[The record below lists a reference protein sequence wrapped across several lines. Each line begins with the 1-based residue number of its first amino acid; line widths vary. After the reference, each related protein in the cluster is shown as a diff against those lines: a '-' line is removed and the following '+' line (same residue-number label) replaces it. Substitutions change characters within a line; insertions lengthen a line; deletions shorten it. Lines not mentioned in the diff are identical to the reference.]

1 MRVCECTRA
10 RECACEC
17 VCVHVHLFRSL
28 PACPAPQEAVCCHSS
43 HFIDEKAETQ
53 LTWVH
58 KASERQ
64 SSNPHLLLS
73 ETCGLHTA
81 WPRLPLGFPRYTKN
95 PGPGQHPGAR
105 ADAFFK
111 TAAALRGL
119 WWGASARRDTASPS
133 ARPPLAFSKCI
144 PQQLF
149 VIGVSGIHCGFN

>member
-1 MRVCECTRA
+1 M
-10 RECACEC
+10 C
-17 VCVHVHLFRSL
+17 VCVCARVRVHLFHSL
-28 PACPAPQEAVCCHSS
+28 PACPAPQEAVCCYSS

-58 KASERQ
+58 KAGERQ

-81 WPRLPLGFPRYTKN
+81 WPRLPLGFPSYTKN

-105 ADAFFK
+105 ADAFSEQHQHCEVF
-111 TAAALRGL
+111 GG
-119 WWGASARRDTASPS
+119 GASARQGTASPS
-133 ARPPLAFSKCI
+133 SRPPLAFSKCI